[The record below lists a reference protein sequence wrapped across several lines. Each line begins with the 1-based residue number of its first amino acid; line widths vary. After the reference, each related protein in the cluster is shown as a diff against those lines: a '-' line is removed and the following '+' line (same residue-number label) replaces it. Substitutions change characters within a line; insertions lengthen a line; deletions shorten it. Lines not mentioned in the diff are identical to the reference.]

1 MAVGEDGWAHLG
13 GIGTS
18 LRTLDPGF
26 DPRTFGYSQ
35 LIQLIKA
42 HKDLFTIRK
51 EDEKGSSA
59 VYVKR
64 RSPTKRRKPAAKAK
78 EAVPAREER
87 NGHS

>member
-18 LRTLDPGF
+18 LRTLDPAF

-42 HKDLFTIRK
+42 HKELFTIRK

-64 RSPTKRRKPAAKAK
+64 RSASRSRKPAPKKASAPK
-78 EAVPAREER
+78 EAPAA
-87 NGHS
+87 